1 MRSSWWQVF
10 EENISGNKADLKTDV
25 DESLAKAAVDKL
37 KELGLTYM
45 PVSAKS
51 GQNIKEFFKELAFL
65 ICGGSKKQQQKETS
79 TQQSKTP
86 TKTFNPIT

>member
-1 MRSSWWQVF
+1 MRSSWQQVI
-10 EENISGNKADLKTDV
+10 EKYISGNKADLKTDV

-51 GQNIKEFFKELAFL
+51 GENIK
-65 ICGGSKKQQQKETS
+65 
-79 TQQSKTP
+79 
-86 TKTFNPIT
+86 

>member
-1 MRSSWWQVF
+1 LENGSIALKRSEVKMRSSWWQVF

-51 GQNIKEFFKELAFL
+51 G
-65 ICGGSKKQQQKETS
+65 
-79 TQQSKTP
+79 
-86 TKTFNPIT
+86 